1 MIEHLKIGR
10 AAYFYRRKKTL
21 SDAAVAKLFTTLR
34 QNSQEPSKNLFR
46 TVRVESG
53 STRYSAVSFSFERQ
67 PSFLDAQ
74 AGAWERIFGF
84 LLILEKDDLIAVL
97 KSGLDLPSEFKTAYL
112 EKLAGRSVE
121 TAIAQKA
128 AVFEKLRLRN
138 MSTSRLALRSKTLE
152 ANDLENAV
160 AVSSASRFIP
170 QAYTVRRPD
179 GSYSATPNTGRISIQ
194 AERANLEQL
203 ISGSSDVIDALRAE
217 PGESAAFIKNFARQT
232 SLVDIPST
240 VHPTYLAFDIGSLRD
255 MFYGEEPSVRLV
267 RKQGEKFVELKKAAA
282 NVVFNALDRHFSIG
296 HDGDDYPILNPED
309 GIPTGK
315 VSIGKTRISL
325 PGFTRTSI
333 ADI

>member
-1 MIEHLKIGR
+1 M
-10 AAYFYRRKKTL
+10 
-21 SDAAVAKLFTTLR
+21 
-34 QNSQEPSKNLFR
+34 
-46 TVRVESG
+46 
-53 STRYSAVSFSFERQ
+53 
-67 PSFLDAQ
+67 
-74 AGAWERIFGF
+74 
-84 LLILEKDDLIAVL
+84 
-97 KSGLDLPSEFKTAYL
+97 
-112 EKLAGRSVE
+112 E

-152 ANDLENAV
+152 ANDLENAL

-282 NVVFNALDRHFSIG
+282 NVVLNALDRHFSIG

-325 PGFTRTSI
+325 PGFTRTSSRTSTLRMYRAMPAPSRSGGSWI
-333 ADI
+333 KKISSSCSSVISLSPTSTEHSSETMRFSPAAQRLWRICRRHPYWKMQLAKRAIRSGSNRIRRGVCISGGR